1 MYNSNLSLSIF
12 PFKVATFQSLHVAN
26 FVKAEGSLCSYTH
39 THTRS
44 HTFKVETSAAP
55 MKTFPPQSHH

>member
-39 THTRS
+39 THTVTLSKWRL
-44 HTFKVETSAAP
+44 
-55 MKTFPPQSHH
+55 QQLR